1 MQDYG
6 IWTVITPVVT
16 IILAICTRQ
25 VILSLLIGILV
36 GFTVIHDHN
45 LLLGIRATLEG
56 IIDVFKSSGNA
67 KTIIFMLMIGG
78 IMRLVVVTGGVR
90 ALVRLLTNKTQ
101 IIKGRKGVQLLAV
114 IITSLIFIESSIN
127 QLVSGASTKALAKKY
142 GVPPEKMSYIIQT
155 ACVSVCS
162 SAMINGWGAAM
173 MGVIGVQIS
182 QGLITGE
189 PFDILAHSMV
199 YNIMAWFSLASILFY
214 IFSNVSWGPM
224 RKAEMR
230 AQALIS
236 SADVITGTPEETH
249 DEPEDDKDIID
260 HPNCHTSLNF
270 FIPILSTI
278 LMVPVALYI
287 TGDGEFS
294 KGSGSTSV
302 YWGVMFGTAVSFV
315 WFLARR
321 VMNVDTFF
329 KELYIG
335 YANMIK
341 ISSVMILAFLMGS
354 VSSDLNTGAYIAQ
367 VTSGVIAPGFSVG
380 FIFLI
385 SAIMSLATGTS
396 WGTFAI
402 MIPIGVQLGLSVG
415 MPPEYMI
422 GAAIAGSIFGDM
434 TSPISSD
441 AIVASMATD
450 FDHIEHIR
458 TQMPYAVLT
467 ASFALAVYLWLGF
480 TY

>member
-6 IWTVITPVVT
+6 IWTVITLVVT

-367 VTSGVIAPGFSVG
+367 VTSGVIARAS
-380 FIFLI
+380 L
-385 SAIMSLATGTS
+385 SA
-396 WGTFAI
+396 
-402 MIPIGVQLGLSVG
+402 LS
-415 MPPEYMI
+415 
-422 GAAIAGSIFGDM
+422 S
-434 TSPISSD
+434 
-441 AIVASMATD
+441 
-450 FDHIEHIR
+450 
-458 TQMPYAVLT
+458 
-467 ASFALAVYLWLGF
+467 
-480 TY
+480 